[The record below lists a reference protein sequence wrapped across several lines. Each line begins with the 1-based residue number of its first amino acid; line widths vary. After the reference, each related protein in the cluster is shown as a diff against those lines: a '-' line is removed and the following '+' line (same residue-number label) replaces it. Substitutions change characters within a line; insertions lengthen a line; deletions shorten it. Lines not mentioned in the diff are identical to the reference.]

1 MSDPEDIDLLAAEYV
16 LGTLDAAER
25 AGVASRLGV
34 EGALARA
41 VEEWQDRL
49 SPLDDAVPDIAPP
62 PAIYDGLVT
71 RLFGPAGR
79 MGVGVASVRRATA
92 GTTAR
97 ATADTVPLRRLRRW
111 QTATAGFGLLAA
123 SLLAWVGVH
132 EVGIPA
138 ERSRLVAVL
147 QRDAGSP
154 AMVVDVDLAARRLL
168 VRPVGAPS
176 PAGHAYELWIVDPTA
191 GAPRSLGVVPPLS
204 ETHASLS
211 GIDPAVITNATYA
224 VTVESAGGSPTGLP
238 TTAPILSGKVG
249 AALP

>member
-25 AGVASRLGV
+25 AGVASRLGL

-49 SPLDDAVPDIAPP
+49 SPLDDAVPGIAPP

-71 RLFGPAGR
+71 RLFGTAGR
-79 MGVGVASVRRATA
+79 TGADVASTGRATA
-92 GTTAR
+92 TAK
-97 ATADTVPLRRLRRW
+97 ATSTTVPLRRLRRW
-111 QTATAGFGLLAA
+111 QAATAGFGLLAA
-123 SLLAWVGVH
+123 SLLAWAGVR

-154 AMVVDVDLAARRLL
+154 AMVVDVDLAARRLT

-176 PAGHAYELWIVDPTA
+176 PAGHAYELWIVDPGA
-191 GAPRSLGVVPPLS
+191 GTPRSLGVVPPLS
-204 ETHASLS
+204 ETRASLN
-211 GIDPAVITNATYA
+211 GIDPAVITEATYA
-224 VTVESAGGSPTGLP
+224 VTVEPAGGSPTGLP
-238 TTAPILSGKVG
+238 TTAPILTGKLG
-249 AALP
+249 AAPP